1 MRKLFILFIL
11 AITFVTGVRADEG
24 MWLPLL
30 INRLNYVDMQKA
42 GLKLSA
48 EEIYSVNHSSLKDAI
63 VQFGGGCTA
72 EIVSKEGL
80 VFTNHHCGYSS
91 IQSHSTVDHDYLT
104 NGFWALSKGEEL
116 PCPGLTVRFL
126 IHMEDVTKDV
136 QAKVNKQ
143 MSEKARAEA
152 IQTVSTELQNKAV
165 AGTGYEARV
174 SSFYAGNEFYL
185 FVYETYRDVRLVGT
199 PPEAIGKF
207 GADTDNWMWPRH
219 TGDFSIFRVY
229 ANADNKPADYAK
241 TNVPLKPK
249 HFLPVSIKGVEQ
261 NDFAMIMG
269 YPGRTNRYMTSWG
282 VKLGIDK
289 TDPAIVKIREKK
301 LAIMKEFMDANLGVR
316 IQYSSKFAGI
326 ANYWKYYI
334 GQIRALKRMKVAEQK
349 EKTEA
354 DFTNWVNSSPADK
367 ADYGDVLSDYAT
379 AYKVL
384 DQYTIPSTYASEAL
398 RGTEVL
404 SLTRSFESILAT
416 LKPQPT
422 TTAPTTDL
430 GSQAKGAGRGGNGSA
445 RLTNDRIDEF
455 FKNYYMPLDQK
466 MLGEMLTIFYKD
478 VPADQHF
485 AYIDE
490 LYKKYKGDFTKYA
503 AEAFA
508 KSNFVSAEK
517 VKALLAKPTVKG
529 IEKDP
534 LYILAQAINVYSN
547 DINTKASAGSET
559 LTRANRLF
567 MAGLREMSPSKLF
580 EADANSTMRL
590 TYGHV
595 LDYFPADAVHY
606 NFYTTLKGVM
616 EKEDPNNFEFIVP
629 AKLKTLYNTKDYGPY
644 ANSKGEMPV
653 AFLANTDITG
663 GNSGSPVINAK
674 GELIGLAFDGNWEAM
689 SGDIAFEPDLQ
700 RTIAVDVRYVLFIID
715 KYAGAKNLINELSIV
730 Q

>member
-1 MRKLFILFIL
+1 MKKLFILLI

-42 GLKLSA
+42 GLKLTA

-72 EIVSKEGL
+72 EIVSNQGL
-80 VFTNHHCGYSS
+80 VFTNHHCGYGS
-91 IQSHSTVDHDYLT
+91 IQSHSTVEHDYLT
-104 NGFWALSKGEEL
+104 NGFWAYNKNEEL

-126 IHMEDVTKDV
+126 IRMEDVTKDV
-136 QAKVNKQ
+136 LVRVNKQ

-152 IQTVSTELQNKAV
+152 IMAVSADLQAKAV

-174 SSFYAGNEFYL
+174 SSFYSGNEFYL

-199 PPEAIGKF
+199 PPESIGKF

-229 ANADNKPADYAK
+229 ASADNKPADYAK

-269 YPGRTNRYMTSWG
+269 YPGRTMRYQTSYA
-282 VKLGIDK
+282 VKMGIEK
-289 TDPAIVKIREKK
+289 TDPAIVKIRDKK
-301 LAIMKEFMDANLGVR
+301 LAIMREFMDTNPGVR
-316 IQYSSKFAGI
+316 IQYSSKYAGI

-334 GQIRALKRMKVAEQK
+334 GQIGALKRMKVAEKK
-349 EKTEA
+349 EKIES
-354 DFTNWVNSSPADK
+354 DFSKWVNSSAAHK
-367 ADYGDVLSDYAT
+367 ADYGDVMSDYAS

-384 DQYTIPSTYASEAL
+384 DQYTIAQTYAGEAL
-398 RGTEVL
+398 RGSEAL
-404 SLTRSFESILAT
+404 SLTRSFEPILAS
-416 LKPQPT
+416 LKPKTADQP
-422 TTAPTTDL
+422 
-430 GSQAKGAGRGGNGSA
+430 QALDQANAIKGGGRGMGA
-445 RLTNDRIDEF
+445 VRLTPERVDEF
-455 FKNYYMPLDQK
+455 FKNYYLPLDQK
-466 MLGEMLTIFYKD
+466 MLAETLNLFYKD

-503 AEAFA
+503 AQVFA
-508 KSNFVSAEK
+508 KSNFVSPEK

-534 LYILAQAINVYSN
+534 LYILAQAINAYSA
-547 DINTKASAGSET
+547 DINTKASAGNET
-559 LTRANRLF
+559 LTRCNRLF
-567 MAGLREMSPSKLF
+567 MAGLREMSPDKVF
-580 EADANSTMRL
+580 PADANSTMRL

-595 LDYFPADAVHY
+595 LDYYPADAVQY

-616 EKEDPNNFEFIVP
+616 EKEDPKNFEFIVP
-629 AKLKTLYNTKDYGPY
+629 AKLKELYNTKDYGPY
-644 ANSKGEMPV
+644 ANSKGEMCV
-653 AFLANTDITG
+653 GFLANTDITG

-689 SGDIAFEPDLQ
+689 SGDIAFEPDMQ
-700 RTIAVDVRYVLFIID
+700 RTIAVDARYVLFIID
-715 KYAGAKNLINELSIV
+715 KYAGAKNLISELSIV

>member
-1 MRKLFILFIL
+1 MRKLFILLI

-42 GLKLSA
+42 GLKLTA

-72 EIVSKEGL
+72 EIVSNQGL
-80 VFTNHHCGYSS
+80 VFTNHHCGYGS

-104 NGFWALSKGEEL
+104 NGFWAFNKQEEL

-126 IHMEDVTKDV
+126 IRMEDVTKEV
-136 QAKVNKQ
+136 LAKVNKQ

-152 IQTVSTELQNKAV
+152 IMAVSATLQEKAV

-199 PPEAIGKF
+199 PPESIGKF

-229 ANADNKPADYAK
+229 AGTDGKPADYAK

-249 HFLPVSIKGVEQ
+249 HYLPVSIKGVEQ

-269 YPGRTNRYMTSWG
+269 YPGRTMRYQTSFA
-282 VKLGIDK
+282 VKMGIDK
-289 TDPAIVKIREKK
+289 TDPAIVKIRDKK
-301 LAIMKEFMDANLGVR
+301 LAIMREYMDANAAVR
-316 IQYSSKFAGI
+316 IQYSSKFASI

-334 GQIRALKRMKVAEQK
+334 GQIRALKRMKVAEKK
-349 EKTEA
+349 EQIEA
-354 DFTNWVNSSPADK
+354 DFTKWVNSDPAHK
-367 ADYGDVLSDYAT
+367 AEYGDVMSDYAT

-384 DQYTIPSTYASEAL
+384 DQYTIAQTYAGEAL
-398 RGTEVL
+398 RGAEVL
-404 SLTRSFESILAT
+404 SLTRGFESILAS
-416 LKPQPT
+416 LKPKTATEQP
-422 TTAPTTDL
+422 ANDMAAMMR
-430 GSQAKGAGRGGNGSA
+430 GGGRGGMGGG
-445 RLTNDRIDEF
+445 RMTPERVDEF
-455 FKNYYMPLDQK
+455 FKNYCQPLDQK
-466 MLGEMLTIFYKD
+466 MLGAMLDMFYKD

-485 AYIDE
+485 PLIDE
-490 LYKKYKGDFTKYA
+490 LYKQYKGDFAKYA
-503 AEAFA
+503 ADAFA
-508 KSNFVSAEK
+508 KSNFVTPEK
-517 VKALLAKPTVKG
+517 VKALLAKPTIKG

-534 LYILAQAINVYSN
+534 IYILAQAINAYSN
-547 DINTKASAGSET
+547 DIATKASAGSET

-567 MAGLREMSPSKLF
+567 MAGLREMSPDKVL
-580 EADANSTMRL
+580 APDANSTMRL

-595 LDYFPADAVHY
+595 LDYYPADAVHY

-616 EKEDPNNFEFIVP
+616 EKEDPKNFEFVVP
-629 AKLKTLYNTKDYGPY
+629 AKLKDLYTAKDYGPY
-644 ANSKGEMPV
+644 ANSKGEMCV

-689 SGDIAFEPDLQ
+689 SGDIAFEPDMQ

-715 KYAGAKNLINELSIV
+715 KYAGAKNLINELTIT